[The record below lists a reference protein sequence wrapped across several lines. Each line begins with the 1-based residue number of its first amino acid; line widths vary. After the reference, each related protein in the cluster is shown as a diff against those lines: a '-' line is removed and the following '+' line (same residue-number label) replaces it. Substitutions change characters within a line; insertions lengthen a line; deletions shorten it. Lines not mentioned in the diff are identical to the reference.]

1 MVKTSEIFTRD
12 PNCLPTL
19 SAILYKDQAFTFG
32 LELSIGSVVVV
43 VFGAL
48 TKEHL
53 SKIIQVFWL
62 NSSLIAAVPECD

>member
-12 PNCLPTL
+12 PNCLQTL
-19 SAILYKDQAFTFG
+19 SAILYKDQAFTFS
-32 LELSIGSVVVV
+32 LELSIGLLVVVV
-43 VFGAL
+43 VCGAL

-62 NSSLIAAVPECD
+62 NSSLVTVLECD